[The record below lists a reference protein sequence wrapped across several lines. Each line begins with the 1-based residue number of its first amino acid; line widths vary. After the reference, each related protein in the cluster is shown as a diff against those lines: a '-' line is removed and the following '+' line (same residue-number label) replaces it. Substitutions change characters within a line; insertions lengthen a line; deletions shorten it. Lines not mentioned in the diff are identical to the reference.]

1 MPLVEQLGSFY
12 LGKEYDLK
20 DRQALDRSV
29 NYDSRDLV
37 THAICVGMTG
47 SGGKHRANARA
58 CAQVRYHGSPG
69 LACLVARLA
78 ADLPGPVSY
87 THLRAHETRHDL
99 VCRLL
104 LEKKKNKSL

>member
-12 LGKEYDLK
+12 LGKEYDMK
-20 DRQALDRSV
+20 DRQALDRPV

-47 SGGKHRANARA
+47 CGGKHRATART

-69 LACLVARLA
+69 LARLA
-78 ADLPGPVSY
+78 ADLPGRRRPCGPADCARLSGRNRWRTERL
-87 THLRAHETRHDL
+87 THICRAGP
-99 VCRLL
+99 
-104 LEKKKNKSL
+104 